1 MTFLRPYNKI
11 WRIQIFIDELTS
23 LHCFSEAISIYSSL
37 WALPVLVKSL
47 FFLSLS
53 LFIFWSRQNKSLT
66 TTTTRSSESSNTNY
80 NTEPNSFCLS
90 LSISPFLSFS
100 LILTRISTTRTF
112 LRRSR
117 FLSLTHSLSLPLS
130 LTHSLS
136 HSLSLTHSLCLSLSL
151 PVKISS
157 QVQKPFHGLHWGG
170 CRGWASS
177 SVRGYV
183 VTS

>member
-47 FFLSLS
+47 FSLSLS

-130 LTHSLS
+130 LS
-136 HSLSLTHSLCLSLSL
+136 HSLSLWHFLSLLLASVWRKPNNKIFFLPRKRKEENSRASL
-151 PVKISS
+151 
-157 QVQKPFHGLHWGG
+157 L
-170 CRGWASS
+170 
-177 SVRGYV
+177 V
-183 VTS
+183 VEPAM